1 MKFAIHTFQ
10 KIKIFREVKQLNV
23 LIIRNIT
30 FVSLAFVFTDFLVTI
45 KWLRT
50 IKAIFTFD
58 CDPRFRCLLDNST
71 TTSSWVKISP
81 ELIDYCTIDE
91 QNVPLISDENIEK

>member
-1 MKFAIHTFQ
+1 MRLNT
-10 KIKIFREVKQLNV
+10 LNV

-45 KWLRT
+45 KWLSLLRT